1 MTFETRFSLTEMSLH
16 EMQTIRTALNR
27 MRENTLTAKWDLPYL
42 EHGKENSPVIK
53 ALEDHANDIGAIAR
67 KVDAA
72 IERDLFTVISP
83 FEFKTG
89 V

>member
-16 EMQTIRTALNR
+16 EMQTIRTALTR
-27 MRENTLTAKWDLPYL
+27 MREATLTAKWDLPL
-42 EHGKENSPVIK
+42 SEHSKENSPAIK
-53 ALEDHANDIGAIAR
+53 ALEDHANDIGAIAK
-67 KVDAA
+67 KVDGA

-83 FEFKTG
+83 FEFNTG